1 MLNADKTQNWKND
14 TLESIDY
21 YNDWFLR
28 FAPLAYREQRK
39 VKRAEVER
47 AFAVTKC
54 LRGLTTDVMAGHPEI
69 LSVLRMCAAPPIAQ
83 DRLAGLAYLE
93 KSLIVAME
101 GSRGKS
107 PRLPA
112 KMTDSEREIRLTRLL
127 DVFYELLDVDIFPW
141 MTEDRPPTKDEYKT
155 GISIVTDRL
164 CGSAADP
171 IIRNAQET
179 RQLRALAVFLNH
191 LGYEEI
197 VASNVKDLFSMPRG
211 TYSFRKSVEV
221 PHGKRRVKIPVD
233 CIISRHARG
242 EEEPPIFVEA
252 KSAGDF
258 TNTNKRRKEEAIK
271 YGQIKKAFGKQT
283 HFILFLCGYFD
294 AGYLGYEAAEGID
307 WVWEHRIHDFLGLNL
322 TRDET
327 DAEAS
332 RETALAYRVTAAD
345 ASQEA
350 ERFERQ
356 KEVDASK
363 SLPERNANG
372 QYSTPFELAHMMVG
386 QVLRD
391 RAWKPEAGAMHVLEP
406 ACGSGVFLSALL
418 TIPHAPAFSFT
429 GIEFDPDYADICKSV
444 FASPNVQVIEGDFFV
459 VSKNECLQSFADILV
474 ANPPYVRHHH
484 LAFEDKLELQNRVL
498 RELGIQV
505 SGLSGLYVY
514 FILLADRLLRSGAVA
529 SWLIPG
535 EFLYTNYGK
544 ALREYLLK
552 HVTLLRIHTFAPE
565 DVQFDD
571 ALVSSCIVTY
581 RKAPPPPDAEVEV
594 TEGRYGA
601 SGFGRKRRCAE
612 LSPTSKWIF
621 KEPTET
627 GASCG
632 VTVGDLFRATRGIA
646 TGNNGFF
653 VLDEQRVLQTGI
665 EREALTPLLPGPRF
679 LRDTI
684 IDADGEGEPKIEK
697 RRYLLSL
704 DVPPDEVKRR
714 FPRAYQYL
722 QEGERAGVPSGG
734 LCKMRKLWYQ
744 QEKRDP
750 PRYLISYMGR
760 ARPTTGQSVRFF
772 LNRSKGIVTN
782 GFICLYPKPFLADL
796 LRGRP
801 DRETE
806 LLACLNAIPPG
817 HVEAAGRQYGGGLKK
832 IEPRELSMVTLDNLP
847 NWLRMP
853 DRQPDLFEREDD

>member
-1 MLNADKTQNWKND
+1 M
-14 TLESIDY
+14 
-21 YNDWFLR
+21 
-28 FAPLAYREQRK
+28 
-39 VKRAEVER
+39 
-47 AFAVTKC
+47 
-54 LRGLTTDVMAGHPEI
+54 
-69 LSVLRMCAAPPIAQ
+69 
-83 DRLAGLAYLE
+83 
-93 KSLIVAME
+93 
-101 GSRGKS
+101 
-107 PRLPA
+107 
-112 KMTDSEREIRLTRLL
+112 
-127 DVFYELLDVDIFPW
+127 
-141 MTEDRPPTKDEYKT
+141 
-155 GISIVTDRL
+155 
-164 CGSAADP
+164 
-171 IIRNAQET
+171 
-179 RQLRALAVFLNH
+179 
-191 LGYEEI
+191 
-197 VASNVKDLFSMPRG
+197 
-211 TYSFRKSVEV
+211 
-221 PHGKRRVKIPVD
+221 
-233 CIISRHARG
+233 
-242 EEEPPIFVEA
+242 
-252 KSAGDF
+252 
-258 TNTNKRRKEEAIK
+258 
-271 YGQIKKAFGKQT
+271 
-283 HFILFLCGYFD
+283 
-294 AGYLGYEAAEGID
+294 
-307 WVWEHRIHDFLGLNL
+307 
-322 TRDET
+322 
-327 DAEAS
+327 
-332 RETALAYRVTAAD
+332 
-345 ASQEA
+345 
-350 ERFERQ
+350 
-356 KEVDASK
+356 
-363 SLPERNANG
+363 
-372 QYSTPFELAHMMVG
+372 
-386 QVLRD
+386 
-391 RAWKPEAGAMHVLEP
+391 
-406 ACGSGVFLSALL
+406 
-418 TIPHAPAFSFT
+418 
-429 GIEFDPDYADICKSV
+429 
-444 FASPNVQVIEGDFFV
+444 
-459 VSKNECLQSFADILV
+459 
-474 ANPPYVRHHH
+474 
-484 LAFEDKLELQNRVL
+484 
-498 RELGIQV
+498 
-505 SGLSGLYVY
+505 
-514 FILLADRLLRSGAVA
+514 
-529 SWLIPG
+529 
-535 EFLYTNYGK
+535 YTNYGK
-544 ALREYLLK
+544 ALREYLLE
-552 HVTLLRIHTFAPE
+552 HVTLLRLHTFAPE

-722 QEGERAGVPSGG
+722 QEGERAGVPSGS

-760 ARPTTGQSVRFF
+760 ANPATGQSVRFF

-782 GFICLYPKPFLADL
+782 GFICLYPKPFLVDL

-801 DRETE
+801 DREAE